1 MQSSRD
7 SSVWR
12 TLAVAFGDGLA
23 FGAGI
28 TLTRSAARLAAPKSM
43 TPDLRSLNARLTEI
57 EQRGIELTGHA
68 RAVGTLP
75 AAGSPLNHKA
85 ADAVVQAIDGRFT
98 EIGGQIDRRLAELEV
113 KVKIE
118 LGALDAQDHALA
130 AGVETRL
137 EGLRGEIGEAI
148 ATERRGI
155 DADMRALRGEIG
167 EAIATERRGIDA
179 DMRALRG
186 EIGEAIAT
194 ERRGIDAD
202 MRALRAQMAA
212 VHKDFAG
219 TLARLVDEQI
229 TKTVATR
236 LQALEEQ
243 LRETVRE
250 EARLS
255 GQDQQIAE
263 LRQRVESQEGN
274 LLSLVMALGQS
285 CLQAAERI
293 PPAAPPPPPAS
304 GGAGGAAVPTEIRVA
319 PAADPDLPGFA
330 RAREH
335 KPLWRIPMVSC
346 FLFATGSLLA
356 LHYL

>member
-28 TLTRSAARLAAPKSM
+28 TLTRSAARLAAPRSM

-57 EQRGIELTGHA
+57 EQRSIELTGHT

-98 EIGGQIDRRLAELEV
+98 EIGGPIDRRLAELEV

-155 DADMRALRGEIG
+155 DADMRALR
-167 EAIATERRGIDA
+167 
-179 DMRALRG
+179 
-186 EIGEAIAT
+186 
-194 ERRGIDAD
+194 
-202 MRALRAQMAA
+202 AQMAA

-236 LQALEEQ
+236 LQAMEEQ

-293 PPAAPPPPPAS
+293 PPTAPPPPPPPPAS

-330 RAREH
+330 RARER

-346 FLFATGSLLA
+346 FLFVTGSLLA

>member
-98 EIGGQIDRRLAELEV
+98 EIGGQIDRRLGELEV

-137 EGLRGEIGEAI
+137 EGLRGEIGDAI
-148 ATERRGI
+148 ATERRSI
-155 DADMRALRGEIG
+155 DADMR
-167 EAIATERRGIDA
+167 T
-179 DMRALRG
+179 
-186 EIGEAIAT
+186 
-194 ERRGIDAD
+194 
-202 MRALRAQMAA
+202 LRAQMAA
-212 VHKDFAG
+212 LHKEFAG

-229 TKTVATR
+229 TKAVATR
-236 LQALEEQ
+236 LQAVEEQ

-255 GQDQQIAE
+255 GQDEQIAE

-293 PPAAPPPPPAS
+293 PPAAPPPAS
-304 GGAGGAAVPTEIRVA
+304 GGAGGAAVPTEIRVE

-330 RAREH
+330 RARER

>member
-28 TLTRSAARLAAPKSM
+28 TLTRSAARLAAPKPM

-57 EQRGIELTGHA
+57 EQRSIELTGHT

-85 ADAVVQAIDGRFT
+85 ADAVVQAIDERFT

-137 EGLRGEIGEAI
+137 EGLRGGIGEAI
-148 ATERRGI
+148 ATERRAI
-155 DADMRALRGEIG
+155 DADMRG
-167 EAIATERRGIDA
+167 
-179 DMRALRG
+179 LRG

>member
-57 EQRGIELTGHA
+57 EQRSIELTGHA

-148 ATERRGI
+148 GTERR
-155 DADMRALRGEIG
+155 A
-167 EAIATERRGIDA
+167 
-179 DMRALRG
+179 
-186 EIGEAIAT
+186 
-194 ERRGIDAD
+194 IDAD

>member
-12 TLAVAFGDGLA
+12 ALAVAFGDGLA

-155 DADMRALRGEIG
+155 DADMRALR
-167 EAIATERRGIDA
+167 
-179 DMRALRG
+179 
-186 EIGEAIAT
+186 
-194 ERRGIDAD
+194 
-202 MRALRAQMAA
+202 AQMAA

-236 LQALEEQ
+236 LQALDEQ

-263 LRQRVESQEGN
+263 LRQRAESQEGN

-293 PPAAPPPPPAS
+293 PPAAPPPADPPPPPPPPAS

-319 PAADPDLPGFA
+319 PVADPDLPGFA

>member
-57 EQRGIELTGHA
+57 EQRSIELTGHT

-98 EIGGQIDRRLAELEV
+98 EIGGQIDRRLGELEV

-137 EGLRGEIGEAI
+137 EGLRGEIGDAI
-148 ATERRGI
+148 ATERRSI
-155 DADMRALRGEIG
+155 DADMR
-167 EAIATERRGIDA
+167 T
-179 DMRALRG
+179 
-186 EIGEAIAT
+186 
-194 ERRGIDAD
+194 
-202 MRALRAQMAA
+202 LRAQMAA
-212 VHKDFAG
+212 LHKEFAG

-236 LQALEEQ
+236 LQAVEEQ

-255 GQDQQIAE
+255 GQDEQIAE

-293 PPAAPPPPPAS
+293 PPAAPPPAS
-304 GGAGGAAVPTEIRVA
+304 GGAGGAAVPTEIRVE

-330 RAREH
+330 RARER

-346 FLFATGSLLA
+346 FLFVTGSLLA

>member
-130 AGVETRL
+130 AGVETRI
-137 EGLRGEIGEAI
+137 EGLRGE
-148 ATERRGI
+148 T
-155 DADMRALRGEIG
+155 
-167 EAIATERRGIDA
+167 
-179 DMRALRG
+179 
-186 EIGEAIAT
+186 GEAIAT

-250 EARLS
+250 EVRLS

-293 PPAAPPPPPAS
+293 PPAAPPPPPPPPAS

-335 KPLWRIPMVSC
+335 KPLW
-346 FLFATGSLLA
+346 
-356 LHYL
+356 